1 MTMELRRLGN
11 SGLLVSEFAMG
22 AMTFGDEADEPAT
35 HAMLDR
41 FVEAGGTFID
51 TADVYAKGRSEEY
64 IGRWLASRSHSHLV
78 IASKARFPTSD
89 DPNDRGAGRRHL
101 SRAIEASL
109 RRLGI
114 EVIDLYQIHAW
125 DSQVP
130 VDETLGTLDDLVRQ
144 GKVRYV
150 GVSNFTGWQL
160 QRFILTARHSG
171 YAPIASLQ
179 AQYNLLGRHIELE
192 LVPQVLEDGLGLLPW
207 SPLGGGWL
215 SGKYRRDDR
224 PTGATRLGED
234 PARGIEAYDPRNTE
248 RTWHIIDEVTA
259 VGEAHGASPAQA
271 ALNWV
276 RRRPGVSSV
285 ILGARTVEQLD
296 DNLAALEWELTD
308 DETDRLT
315 KISAPGMP
323 DYPYGFIENNAGSES
338 WASLGTRSSP
348 FPSGY

>member
-1 MTMELRRLGN
+1 MEQRRLGR

-22 AMTFGDEADEPAT
+22 AMTFGDEADEEAT

-51 TADVYAKGRSEEY
+51 TADVYAQGRSEEF

-78 IASKARFPTSD
+78 IATKARFPTSD
-89 DPNDRGAGRRHL
+89 DPKDRGAGRRHL
-101 SRAIEASL
+101 GRAVEASL

-114 EVIDLYQIHAW
+114 DVVDLYQIHAW

-130 VDETLGTLDDLVRQ
+130 AEETLGMLDDLVRQ
-144 GKVRYV
+144 GKVRYL

-160 QRFILTARHSG
+160 QRFVLTARHSG
-171 YAPIASLQ
+171 YSPIVSLQ

-192 LVPQVLEDGLGLLPW
+192 LLPQVLEDGLGLLPW

-215 SGKYRRDDR
+215 SGKYRRDDP
-224 PTGATRLGED
+224 PTGASRLGEN
-234 PARGIEAYDPRNTE
+234 PARGIEAYDPRNTD
-248 RTWHIIDEVTA
+248 RTWQIIDEVKA
-259 VGEAHGASPAQA
+259 IGEAHGGSPAQA
-271 ALNWV
+271 ALNWL
-276 RRRPGVSSV
+276 RGRPGVSSV

-296 DNLAALEWELTD
+296 DNLAALKWDLTD
-308 DETDRLT
+308 VETDRLT
-315 KISAPGMP
+315 RISAPGMP
-323 DYPYGFIENNAGSES
+323 DYPYGFIENVAGNQS
-338 WASLGTRSSP
+338 WAPLGTRSSP

>member
-1 MTMELRRLGN
+1 
-11 SGLLVSEFAMG
+11 MG

-51 TADVYAKGRSEEY
+51 TADVYAKGRSEEF

-78 IASKARFPTSD
+78 IGTKARFSTSS
-89 DPNDRGAGRRHL
+89 DPKDRGAGRRHL
-101 SRAIEASL
+101 GRAIEASL
-109 RRLGI
+109 KRLGLDA
-114 EVIDLYQIHAW
+114 VDLYQIHAW
-125 DSQVP
+125 DPEVP
-130 VDETLGTLDDLVRQ
+130 AEETLGTLDDLVRQ

-160 QRFILTARHSG
+160 QRFILTARHRAL
-171 YAPIASLQ
+171 APVVSLQ

-192 LVPQVLEDGLGLLPW
+192 LLPQLLEEGLGLLPW

-224 PTGATRLGED
+224 PTGASRLGED
-234 PARGIEAYDPRNTE
+234 PGRGIEAYDPRNTD
-248 RTWHIIDEVTA
+248 RTWQIIDEVKSIA
-259 VGEAHGASPAQA
+259 EAHGASPAQA
-271 ALNWV
+271 ALNWL

-296 DNLAALEWELTD
+296 DNLASLAWELTD

-315 KISAPGMP
+315 KISAPGIP
-323 DYPYGFIENNAGSES
+323 DYPYGFIENNAGSGS
-338 WASLGTRSSP
+338 WQNLGSRSRP
-348 FPSGY
+348 FPTGN

>member
-1 MTMELRRLGN
+1 MELRRLGN

-22 AMTFGDEADEPAT
+22 AMTFGDEADESAT

-130 VDETLGTLDDLVRQ
+130 VDETLATLDDLVRQ

-285 ILGARTVEQLD
+285 ILGARTVAQLD
-296 DNLAALEWELTD
+296 DNLAALKWDLTD

-323 DYPYGFIENNAGSES
+323 DYPYGFIENVAGNES

>member
-1 MTMELRRLGN
+1 MDRRRLGN
-11 SGLLVSEFAMG
+11 SGLLVSEFAIG

-41 FVEAGGTFID
+41 YVEVGGTFID

-64 IGRWLASRSHSHLV
+64 IGRWLASRSHDDLV
-78 IASKARFPTSD
+78 IASKARFSTSD

-109 RRLGI
+109 RRLGV

-125 DSQVP
+125 DADIP

-160 QRFILTARHSG
+160 QRFVLTARHIG
-171 YAPIASLQ
+171 YSPIISLQ

-192 LVPQVLEDGLGLLPW
+192 LLPQVLEEDLGLLPW

-215 SGKYRRDDR
+215 SGKYRRDN
-224 PTGATRLGED
+224 PPSGATRLGED
-234 PARGIEAYDPRNTE
+234 PKRGIEAYDPATPTE
-248 RTWHIIDEVTA
+248 
-259 VGEAHGASPAQA
+259 HGAS
-271 ALNWV
+271 
-276 RRRPGVSSV
+276 SM
-285 ILGARTVEQLD
+285 
-296 DNLAALEWELTD
+296 
-308 DETDRLT
+308 
-315 KISAPGMP
+315 K
-323 DYPYGFIENNAGSES
+323 
-338 WASLGTRSSP
+338 
-348 FPSGY
+348 